1 MSEAS
6 GGRGGGKRAQ
16 VQKPPPSLL
25 QKPRPGPP
33 PCPLPPCRTPW
44 GRRGQT
50 GADSVPSS
58 AAPADNN
65 TARLNT
71 QPHTNSTRADT
82 HTEGHLGGGGSRLF
96 FFLSFFFFFF
106 LFTLQKERAS
116 SVELMKELTN
126 ITKILQLVKIS
137 STLSFY
143 EQGGD
148 PGCRGRRESE
158 RCQLGLRNSLIFFFP
173 SPPKLNDIL
182 LLKYC
187 LLGFTDPLRAA
198 SPPFFPDWGREP

>member
-6 GGRGGGKRAQ
+6 GGGGEESEHRYRSLRPASFRNRGRASLPAPCLPAGLPGDGGGRR
-16 VQKPPPSLL
+16 VPTRYPPVLH
-25 QKPRPGPP
+25 QQTTI
-33 PCPLPPCRTPW
+33 LPDLTHNRT
-44 GRRGQT
+44 QT
-50 GADSVPSS
+50 AH
-58 AAPADNN
+58 
-65 TARLNT
+65 AR
-71 QPHTNSTRADT
+71 T
-82 HTEGHLGGGGSRLF
+82 HTQRDILVVVVGFF
-96 FFLSFFFFFF
+96 FFLSFFVFFF

-173 SPPKLNDIL
+173 
-182 LLKYC
+182 
-187 LLGFTDPLRAA
+187 
-198 SPPFFPDWGREP
+198 FPTKAE